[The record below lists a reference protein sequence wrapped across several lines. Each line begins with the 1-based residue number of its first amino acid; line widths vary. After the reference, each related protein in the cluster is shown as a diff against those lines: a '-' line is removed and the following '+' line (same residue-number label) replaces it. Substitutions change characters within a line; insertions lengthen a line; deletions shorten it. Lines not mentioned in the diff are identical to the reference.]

1 MSKILVTGASG
12 FVGSFLVKEA
22 LDRGLEVYAGVRQ
35 SSSRALLTDHRIN
48 FFNLD
53 FENQTELESQLKRE
67 NFDYIIQ
74 NAGLTRAI
82 SESQYFRVNVDY
94 SVHLAK
100 SALFKSS
107 ELKKYIF
114 ISSMEAFGSADNA
127 HEGVISEAITPS
139 PRTIYGKS
147 KLRAEQALKE
157 IDGLPYIILRPT
169 AVFGP
174 GEKDL
179 FTVFQTIKKYKIAP
193 VIGTDD
199 IKYSFVYIKDLVRV
213 ALDATLSSQVNKGYF
228 VTDGRIH
235 NIKHFTGAIADA
247 FGVKPLGFTIPFGV
261 MDALCSVTKVYDKIT
276 GNKSLINPEQV
287 AKMKARNWD
296 CDIAPLVRDF
306 NFSPRYSLQEAVEET
321 AQWYLENK
329 WL

>member
-1 MSKILVTGASG
+1 M
-12 FVGSFLVKEA
+12 
-22 LDRGLEVYAGVRQ
+22 
-35 SSSRALLTDHRIN
+35 
-48 FFNLD
+48 
-53 FENQTELESQLKRE
+53 
-67 NFDYIIQ
+67 
-74 NAGLTRAI
+74 
-82 SESQYFRVNVDY
+82 
-94 SVHLAK
+94 
-100 SALFKSS
+100 
-107 ELKKYIF
+107 
-114 ISSMEAFGSADNA
+114 
-127 HEGVISEAITPS
+127 
-139 PRTIYGKS
+139 
-147 KLRAEQALKE
+147 
-157 IDGLPYIILRPT
+157 
-169 AVFGP
+169 
-174 GEKDL
+174 
-179 FTVFQTIKKYKIAP
+179 
-193 VIGTDD
+193 
-199 IKYSFVYIKDLVRV
+199 RV

-329 WL
+329 FLSCLLCLHRLTKWRPSPTVILPVSLHTPSIVWQAP